1 MKKRNKILALFLAAV
16 LLLATGGISAEKAIA
31 QEDKIV
37 NIGVTDSLGTLNPLM
52 QDGGELNKYATGLL
66 FLPLVELGADMEF
79 HGMLAQEIT
88 TKDNLTFEVK
98 LNPEAF
104 WSDGEK
110 ITADDVVF
118 TVLRLTNKETGSS
131 GIFGYASLVGF
142 DENGFSPDGATELEG
157 VVKVD
162 DHTVNFISKAPMAL
176 PTFQNA
182 FARYLFTMPEHVL
195 KDVPA
200 SELSTHAFFN
210 QPTVVSGPYYLVS
223 VDKDHYIE
231 YKANENYF
239 KGKPN
244 VDRLNFKIVQG
255 SQLYAGLES
264 GEIDLTLPTT
274 GIIPVEDYTFVENI
288 PHVRAV
294 LEEPITNQ
302 LLFIHQNA
310 VPDARVR
317 QAMLYAINR
326 PLILEGLLAN
336 KGAVIDGFIT
346 SYSPYFD
353 EALQPLAYDPQKARE
368 LLAEA
373 GWDGSK
379 TLELLV
385 NSGDATFVK
394 AADVIV
400 ANLAEVGVKVQVKTV
415 DFHSLMTAAGSSSYD
430 MYAVQYTIAPIDYYI
445 DIAWLAGSGNNSA
458 YENPQIDE
466 LLMQTQLTSDM
477 QELKEI
483 YRKIDDIMQQDAPLM
498 SVYVTRVLGA
508 VNNRLINVEPR
519 AYGAFINVEQW
530 DVQ

>member
-1 MKKRNKILALFLAAV
+1 MKKFFSIFIA
-16 LLLATGGISAEKAIA
+16 LLLIVTSVQSITAKA
-31 QEDKIV
+31 QEEKIV
-37 NIGVTDSLGTLNPLM
+37 NIGVTDSLGTLSPLL

-66 FLPLVELGADMEF
+66 FLPLVELGEDMAF
-79 HGMLAQEIT
+79 HGMLADEVT
-88 TKDNLTFEVK
+88 TKDQLTFTVR
-98 LNPEAF
+98 LNPSAR
-104 WSDGEK
+104 WSDGQP
-110 ITADDVVF
+110 ITADDLLF
-118 TVLRLTNKETGSS
+118 TVLRLTNRETGSS

-142 DENGFSPDGATELEG
+142 DESGFSPEGATQLEG
-157 VVKVD
+157 VIKVD

-182 FARYLFTMPEHVL
+182 FARYLFTLPEHIL
-195 KDVPA
+195 KDVPP
-200 SELSTHAFFN
+200 SELSTHEFFN
-210 QPTVVSGPYYLVS
+210 KPTVVSGPYTLVN

-244 VDRLNFKIVQG
+244 IDRLNFKIVQG

-264 GEIDLTLPTT
+264 GEIDLTLPTM
-274 GIIPVEDYTFVENI
+274 GIIPVEDYAFVENI
-288 PHVRAV
+288 AHVRSL

-302 LLFIHQNA
+302 LLFIHQSA

-317 QAMLYAINR
+317 QAILYGINR
-326 PLILEGLLAN
+326 PLILEGLLGG

-346 SYSPYFD
+346 SYSPYYD
-353 EALQPLAYDPQKARE
+353 ETLQPLEYNPQKARE

-373 GWDGSK
+373 GWDSNQ
-379 TLELLV
+379 TLELLI
-385 NSGDATFVK
+385 NSGDATFAK

-400 ANLAEVGVKVQVKTV
+400 ANLAEIGVKVQVKSI
-415 DFHSLMTAAGSSSYD
+415 DFHSLMTAAGSGSYQ

-458 YENPQIDE
+458 YVNPQVDE
-466 LLMQTQLTSDM
+466 LLAQTQTTGDT

-483 YRKIDDIMQQDAPLM
+483 YRKIDDIMQTEAPLI

-508 VNNRLINVEPR
+508 ANNRLVNVEPR
-519 AYGAFINVEQW
+519 AYGAFINVEKW
-530 DVQ
+530 DVE